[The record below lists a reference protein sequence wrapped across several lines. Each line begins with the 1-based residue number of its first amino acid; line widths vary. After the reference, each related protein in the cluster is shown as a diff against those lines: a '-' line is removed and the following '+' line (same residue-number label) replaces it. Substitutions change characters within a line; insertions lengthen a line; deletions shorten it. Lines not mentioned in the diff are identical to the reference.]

1 MICFRPI
8 SFLINSLFAKSRCLN
23 HLCFPGG
30 FAPSRLASA
39 SHGLVLAQV
48 TWDCGRAPDSDVVCL
63 WGAES
68 HHKLQV
74 MPIPRGQEETERQD
88 CRPHGPSEGQHCKN
102 SVELSAGRNGLLVGN
117 ERKLHADEI
126 LKEIEWLK
134 KPLILMTLNYSCDL
148 LDF

>member
-1 MICFRPI
+1 
-8 SFLINSLFAKSRCLN
+8 
-23 HLCFPGG
+23 
-30 FAPSRLASA
+30 
-39 SHGLVLAQV
+39 
-48 TWDCGRAPDSDVVCL
+48 
-63 WGAES
+63 
-68 HHKLQV
+68 
-74 MPIPRGQEETERQD
+74 MPIPRGQEETEQQD

-134 KPLILMTLNYSCDL
+134 NPLILMTLNYSCDL